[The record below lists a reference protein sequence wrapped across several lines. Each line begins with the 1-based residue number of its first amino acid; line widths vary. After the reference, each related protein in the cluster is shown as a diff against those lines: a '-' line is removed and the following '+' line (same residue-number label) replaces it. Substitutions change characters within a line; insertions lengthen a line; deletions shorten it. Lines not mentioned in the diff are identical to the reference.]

1 MREQLSEITLITL
14 GAIIVFYAPAKYAL
28 IVLLLLILVD
38 TYWGIRASKKM
49 GREITSNR
57 FNNLFAKVASY
68 FIFVAFGLIVAIEF
82 KIQYGVWLLCAYPIY
97 SEIKSIDENQKA
109 CGNKGILA
117 NLNKFYRFVL
127 ALKKKQDKLRGNE

>member
-1 MREQLSEITLITL
+1 MC
-14 GAIIVFYAPAKYAL
+14 
-28 IVLLLLILVD
+28 
-38 TYWGIRASKKM
+38 
-49 GREITSNR
+49 NR
-57 FNNLFAKVASY
+57 FNNLFAKVVSY

-109 CGNKGILA
+109 YGKKGILA
-117 NLNKFYRFVL
+117 NLNRFYNFVL